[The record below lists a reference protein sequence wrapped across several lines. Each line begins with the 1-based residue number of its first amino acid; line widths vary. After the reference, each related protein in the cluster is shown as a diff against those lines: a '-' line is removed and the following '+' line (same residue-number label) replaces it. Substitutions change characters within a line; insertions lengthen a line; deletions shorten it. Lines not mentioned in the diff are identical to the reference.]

1 MWTKN
6 FENILL
12 VLQVLKEYFIKT
24 RSPII
29 RRAHL
34 KVLSDEK
41 LATETNIEYNELG
54 QGTFNRI
61 IRTLEEKDALIAHR
75 DKMHKFTQ
83 FYLNIPKIES
93 LLDEHSYFSLF
104 GGVRKEESIEEADVP
119 FLSEVV
125 KDLVSSNL
133 DQKITTWTQGLSST
147 NPTNQTMRIA
157 RNAVT
162 DVAAVMAPKVFTF
175 YMTPPGAD
183 DCPVYDRESVKLM
196 IQSLTNI
203 SSRNPEKPLKL
214 TLEYSG
220 QPARSIMWT
229 PEIMKAL
236 VPHME
241 FFCKEILHCEFSK
254 QDKNHLDNGDIHLL
268 SHLGRTCFN
277 TFWDNHFFP
286 MLQAA
291 GISTGQMKNNL

>member
-12 VLQVLKEYFIKT
+12 VLQVLKEYYMKT
-24 RSPII
+24 RSLTI
-29 RRAHL
+29 RRVSL
-34 KVLSDEK
+34 KDLSDEK
-41 LATETNIEYNELG
+41 LTTETNSQFIEFG
-54 QGTFNRI
+54 HGTFNRI
-61 IRTLEEKDALIAHR
+61 IRTLEQKDALIARR
-75 DKMHKFTQ
+75 DKTRKSTEFT
-83 FYLNIPKIES
+83 LNIPKIAT
-93 LLDEHSYFSLF
+93 LLEEYSYFSLF
-104 GGVRKEESIEEADVP
+104 GGVRREPTTDEASVP
-119 FLSEVV
+119 FLSDVV

-133 DQKITTWTQGLSST
+133 DQKIATRT
-147 NPTNQTMRIA
+147 NGMTGPINQALLIA

-162 DVAAVMAPKVFTF
+162 DVAAAMAPKVYTF
-175 YMTPPGAD
+175 YVTPPD
-183 DCPVYDRESVKLM
+183 DCPIYDRETVRLM
-196 IQSLTNI
+196 IQSVTNI

-220 QPARSIMWT
+220 QTDHSIMWT

-241 FFCKEILHCEFSK
+241 FFCKEILRYKFNI

-268 SHLGRTCFN
+268 SQLGRTHFN
-277 TFWDNHFFP
+277 TFWNNHFIP

-291 GISTGQMKNNL
+291 GMPSGQTKNSL